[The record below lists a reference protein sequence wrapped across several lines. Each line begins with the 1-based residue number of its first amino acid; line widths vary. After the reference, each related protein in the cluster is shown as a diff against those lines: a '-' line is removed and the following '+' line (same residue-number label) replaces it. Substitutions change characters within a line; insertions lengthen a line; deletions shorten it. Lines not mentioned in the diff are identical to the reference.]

1 MIREIREEDKQLY
14 MDLTEEFYN
23 SEAVLHPIPEAYREA
38 TFHEMMRSQD
48 YVKAYI
54 LEKDG
59 QAAGYGLTSYTFSQE
74 AGGKAVWLEEL
85 YIRPQFR
92 CHGLGKVMRLR
103 LEIEPDNLRA
113 KKLYL
118 AMGYEDLPY
127 AQMIKEVQEVQ

>member
-74 AGGKAVWLEEL
+74 AGGKEMCIRDSCRTVLETIGVGVGASRVQDWMDLRVIRDL
-85 YIRPQFR
+85 YSWQQRTVRRF
-92 CHGLGKVMRLR
+92 
-103 LEIEPDNLRA
+103 
-113 KKLYL
+113 
-118 AMGYEDLPY
+118 
-127 AQMIKEVQEVQ
+127 

>member
-38 TFHEMMRSQD
+38 TFDEMMRSQD

-85 YIRPQFR
+85 YIDVYKRQSQYQRSVQPILWR
-92 CHGLGKVMRLR
+92 RDTAYC
-103 LEIEPDNLRA
+103 RA
-113 KKLYL
+113 EDILYHS
-118 AMGYEDLPY
+118 
-127 AQMIKEVQEVQ
+127 AQCKGIQAGWR

>member
-54 LEKDG
+54 LEKDCLLYTSD
-59 QAAGYGLTSYTFSQE
+59 AA
-74 AGGKAVWLEEL
+74 
-85 YIRPQFR
+85 
-92 CHGLGKVMRLR
+92 
-103 LEIEPDNLRA
+103 D
-113 KKLYL
+113 
-118 AMGYEDLPY
+118 D
-127 AQMIKEVQEVQ
+127 

>member
-38 TFHEMMRSQD
+38 TFEEMMRSQD

-85 YIRPQFR
+85 YPAPVPMFA
-92 CHGLGKVMRLR
+92 CL
-103 LEIEPDNLRA
+103 
-113 KKLYL
+113 
-118 AMGYEDLPY
+118 
-127 AQMIKEVQEVQ
+127 